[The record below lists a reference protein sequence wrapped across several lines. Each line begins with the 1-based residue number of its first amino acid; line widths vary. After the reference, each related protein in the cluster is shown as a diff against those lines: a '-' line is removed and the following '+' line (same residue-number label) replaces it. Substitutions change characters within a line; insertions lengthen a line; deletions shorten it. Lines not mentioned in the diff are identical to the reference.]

1 MNLFDLP
8 AYVLAQSQTGKEGM
22 ITIEVVTKPT
32 FWDYVQKYFYI
43 PAIIILVAIIV
54 YRKLKLK

>member
-8 AYVLAQSQTGKEGM
+8 GLIVSQAATGKEGM

-32 FWDYVQKYFYI
+32 IWDYIQKYFYI
-43 PAIIILVAIIV
+43 PALIILIAIIV